1 MSIRLNNTD
10 VESKVNVRE
19 RQSKGVYIL
28 ADNPNLYEVQRTN
41 NFEFVVTGV
50 SEMLRVGAIGTE
62 SNAYVE
68 NAQEVLRLSNVKGFV
83 PHFTQTSIEVR
94 RGNNVMKYAGVPSFD
109 SGTLTYNDYIGADT
123 KAVLE
128 AWQNLSYNVK
138 TEKVGLASDYKKD
151 CYMIEY
157 TPDLQ
162 KVRQYILH
170 GCWISSLSESDRDHE
185 SNNKS
190 QITVT
195 IQYDWAEPDTND
207 LV

>member
-83 PHFTQTSIEVR
+83 PHFTQTALEVR
-94 RGNNVMKYAGVPSFD
+94 RGNNVMKYADVPSFD

>member
-1 MSIRLNNTD
+1 
-10 VESKVNVRE
+10 
-19 RQSKGVYIL
+19 
-28 ADNPNLYEVQRTN
+28 
-41 NFEFVVTGV
+41 
-50 SEMLRVGAIGTE
+50 
-62 SNAYVE
+62 
-68 NAQEVLRLSNVKGFV
+68 
-83 PHFTQTSIEVR
+83 
-94 RGNNVMKYAGVPSFD
+94 MKYAGVPSFD

-138 TEKVGLASDYKKD
+138 TEKVGLVSDYKKD

-207 LV
+207 LI

>member
-1 MSIRLNNTD
+1 MAIRLNNTD

-83 PHFTQTSIEVR
+83 PHFT
-94 RGNNVMKYAGVPSFD
+94 
-109 SGTLTYNDYIGADT
+109 
-123 KAVLE
+123 
-128 AWQNLSYNVK
+128 
-138 TEKVGLASDYKKD
+138 
-151 CYMIEY
+151 
-157 TPDLQ
+157 
-162 KVRQYILH
+162 
-170 GCWISSLSESDRDHE
+170 
-185 SNNKS
+185 
-190 QITVT
+190 
-195 IQYDWAEPDTND
+195 
-207 LV
+207 